1 MPHCHP
7 LERDELAGGIPMY
20 REKGLKEALA
30 RADVEARLVRA
41 SLPPAAPMER
51 DELACGSWWHP
62 NVRLG
67 TQQRCRGDELT
78 PPNSSEFSPY

>member
-1 MPHCHP
+1 VPHCHP

-41 SLPPAAPMER
+41 SLPPAAPTER

-62 NVRLG
+62 NV
-67 TQQRCRGDELT
+67 T
-78 PPNSSEFSPY
+78 